1 MGFHFLTG
9 KRMTNIEL
17 YFILVKLTFSM
28 TEKLIAKV
36 VMVPAS
42 QETAYIMKLTNN
54 EFDGFV
60 NDDELQ
66 AVFRLR

>member
-1 MGFHFLTG
+1 MS
-9 KRMTNIEL
+9 NIEL
-17 YFILVKLTFSM
+17 YFILVKLTLSM

-36 VMVPAS
+36 VMAPAS

-60 NDDELQ
+60 NDELQ
-66 AVFRLR
+66 AVFRLG

>member
-60 NDDELQ
+60 TSSSIPT
-66 AVFRLR
+66 

>member
-1 MGFHFLTG
+1 
-9 KRMTNIEL
+9 MTNIEL

-60 NDDELQ
+60 TSSSIPT
-66 AVFRLR
+66 